1 MKFNQEMCNLGKNG
15 LVCETAVRPMDE
27 RFVIMKKSWQKIDN
41 NTSRPIITGWY
52 QPDPSLCGHDTSL
65 THIRCA
71 NVGDE
76 IGGFLVSYL
85 SGGHPVEHVGIREMM
100 DVVVVGSVLNYVMS
114 SSNVN
119 THKMGGRYNV
129 SVWGAGTKPFRT
141 SKDYLRK
148 LPCFDFRAVRGPLTR
163 EAFLEIGCETSQVY
177 GDPALLLP
185 YLYDPRSRIK
195 LDPIIDLCVIPHIQ
209 DYRMVEKMAW

>member
-1 MKFNQEMCNLGKNG
+1 M
-15 LVCETAVRPMDE
+15 TR
-27 RFVIMKKSWQKIDN
+27 
-41 NTSRPIITGWY
+41 
-52 QPDPSLCGHDTSL
+52 
-65 THIRCA
+65 IRCA

-148 LPCFDFRAVRGPLTR
+148 LPCFDFRAVSVDL
-163 EAFLEIGCETSQVY
+163 SQEKH
-177 GDPALLLP
+177 
-185 YLYDPRSRIK
+185 SSK
-195 LDPIIDLCVIPHIQ
+195 LDAKPLRFMVTLHCCYHIFMTLDQESNLIPSLIYVSFRIYKII
-209 DYRMVEKMAW
+209 E